1 MQILLWSLVL
11 GLALAALM
19 KSAKVFVSA
28 SEDTAKA
35 LGWSSLFIGVTVVAV
50 GTSVPELATS
60 LWAAWTKNT
69 NLVAANVTGSNIAN
83 ILLILGSVAALSKG
97 LDLSKE
103 SIQRQVSFLLI
114 STFLLIVTIYDG
126 RFEWFEGV
134 AMLAFYT
141 TYAFFSI
148 EEHKE
153 GRYEALKNWLFKPE
167 FNSKLLATL
176 VASALA
182 TGGASFLAVHSI
194 EKLTSL
200 TQLLPSVLGASVLAL
215 GTSLP
220 ELSVAWVAAR
230 KGNSDLAV
238 GTLLGSNVFNACLV
252 LALPSFLR
260 TLNVNTDTVTL
271 GIPFLLISTLLILF
285 ALVQKKLSAY
295 EGFAYVLLY
304 ILFIF
309 QLFTS
314 Y

>member
-1 MQILLWSLVL
+1 MQILLWSLI
-11 GLALAALM
+11 LAAALVVLV
-19 KSAKVFVSA
+19 KASKVFVAA

-50 GTSVPELATS
+50 GTSLPELTTS

-69 NLVAANVTGSNIAN
+69 SLVAANVTGSNIAN
-83 ILLILGSVAALSKG
+83 VLLIFGFTAVLAKG

-103 SIQRQVSFLLI
+103 AMQRQVSFLLI
-114 STFLLIVTIYDG
+114 ATFLLIGTIYDG

-134 AMLAFYT
+134 LMLAFYT
-141 TYAFFSI
+141 MYAFFSI

-153 GRYEALKNWLFKPE
+153 GRFEALKNWLFKPE
-167 FNSKLLATL
+167 FSSKLIATL

-182 TGGASFLAVHSI
+182 TGAASYFAVRSI
-194 EKLTSL
+194 EELTSL

-220 ELSVAWVAAR
+220 ELSVAWIAAR
-230 KGNSDLAV
+230 KGNTDLAV
-238 GTLLGSNVFNACLV
+238 GTLLGSIVFNVCLV
-252 LALPSFLR
+252 MALPSFLR
-260 TLNVNTDTVTL
+260 TLNVNTDTLTL
-271 GIPFLLISTLLILF
+271 GIPFLLISTLLLLF
-285 ALVQKKLSAY
+285 ALVQKKLSAH

-309 QLFTS
+309 QLYTS
-314 Y
+314 F

>member
-83 ILLILGSVAALSKG
+83 ILLILGSVAALAKG

-141 TYAFFSI
+141 VYAFFSI

-153 GRYEALKNWLFKPE
+153 GRYEALKNWLFRPE
-167 FNSKLLATL
+167 FNSKMIATL

-182 TGGASFLAVHSI
+182 TGGASFLAIHSI

-200 TQLLPSVLGASVLAL
+200 THLLPSVLGASALAL

-285 ALVQKKLSAY
+285 ALVQKKLSAH

-309 QLFTS
+309 QLYTS
-314 Y
+314 F

>member
-83 ILLILGSVAALSKG
+83 ILLILGSVAALAKG

-167 FNSKLLATL
+167 FNSKMIATL

-182 TGGASFLAVHSI
+182 TGGASFLAIHSI

-285 ALVQKKLSAY
+285 ALVQKKLSAH